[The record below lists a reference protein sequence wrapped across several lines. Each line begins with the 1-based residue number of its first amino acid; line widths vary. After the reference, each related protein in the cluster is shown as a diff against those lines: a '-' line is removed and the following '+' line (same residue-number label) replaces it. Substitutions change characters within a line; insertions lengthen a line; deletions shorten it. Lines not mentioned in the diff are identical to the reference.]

1 MSNEKMDFR
10 VDSSGQKKIINIS
23 SIRKITAT
31 LKNHIAN
38 PEYHDMLPY
47 FMNEHIKKKSFL
59 TTIPHHHQVG
69 ISVGALRLSFI

>member
-1 MSNEKMDFR
+1 MDTA
-10 VDSSGQKKIINIS
+10 GQQKIINIS
-23 SIRKITAT
+23 SIRKITAI

-38 PEYHDMLPY
+38 PEYHDMIPC
-47 FMNEHIKKKSFL
+47 FRNVHIKKKKSFL